1 MQTVLS
7 SPALPCPFGRC
18 FHCDFGISQGTAE
31 LSWKLPEQSLAG
43 SSQSLAVGPTVS
55 SIDLD
60 RLKLRRVSHFHLL
73 SAHPLEKRTGE
84 AAEMCYSVALFNTDI
99 SVVGLL
105 CSYKNFSSFSRATR
119 TVLGHREQQMDLQWE
134 QLPLLE
140 AQAQRTGVCRNF
152 DRVLLP
158 KNLLWVVCKRP
169 CSSSDVD

>member
-1 MQTVLS
+1 
-7 SPALPCPFGRC
+7 
-18 FHCDFGISQGTAE
+18 
-31 LSWKLPEQSLAG
+31 
-43 SSQSLAVGPTVS
+43 
-55 SIDLD
+55 
-60 RLKLRRVSHFHLL
+60 
-73 SAHPLEKRTGE
+73 
-84 AAEMCYSVALFNTDI
+84 MCYSMALFNTDI
-99 SVVGLL
+99 SVVDLL
-105 CSYKNFSSFSRATR
+105 GSCKNFSRATR

>member
-1 MQTVLS
+1 MTLVSARAQLS
-7 SPALPCPFGRC
+7 SPGSC
-18 FHCDFGISQGTAE
+18 
-31 LSWKLPEQSLAG
+31 QSNPLLGAASPWQWDPQ
-43 SSQSLAVGPTVS
+43 SSRS

-60 RLKLRRVSHFHLL
+60 RLKLHRVSHFCLL

-84 AAEMCYSVALFNTDI
+84 AAEMCYSMALFSTDI
-99 SVVGLL
+99 SVVDLL
-105 CSYKNFSSFSRATR
+105 GSYKHFFSFSRATR